1 MLEVQQYLQAK
12 VRVTGSCIS
21 MMTAS
26 SSLSTFAVWASL
38 MLPVPISPAAE
49 NLTPSLVQL
58 ITTDSPNWERSLCKI
73 HLRKKVFEM
82 MHNLSRTI
90 INSSDGQFNSS
101 SDQHFTWQP
110 SGTRQKASWSLQSS
124 QSPGF
129 RGVPEKWFFLFTKW
143 TPTTQNKR
151 CLNTTPGRGSSASS
165 RSRRPSPG
173 WGSRT
178 WRWRCQPGPEPSRWW
193 CHRSQH
199 TWAEDCNRKCLQE
212 SKWFPT

>member
-58 ITTDSPNWERSLCKI
+58 ITTDSPNWERSLCKNT
-73 HLRKKVFEM
+73 LEEESFWDDAQSK
-82 MHNLSRTI
+82 SRRI

-129 RGVPEKWFFLFTKW
+129 RGVPEKYFFYQMDTDCPEQEMFEYDTW
-143 TPTTQNKR
+143 
-151 CLNTTPGRGSSASS
+151 S
-165 RSRRPSPG
+165 RFISFIS
-173 WGSRT
+173 
-178 WRWRCQPGPEPSRWW
+178 
-193 CHRSQH
+193 
-199 TWAEDCNRKCLQE
+199 
-212 SKWFPT
+212 